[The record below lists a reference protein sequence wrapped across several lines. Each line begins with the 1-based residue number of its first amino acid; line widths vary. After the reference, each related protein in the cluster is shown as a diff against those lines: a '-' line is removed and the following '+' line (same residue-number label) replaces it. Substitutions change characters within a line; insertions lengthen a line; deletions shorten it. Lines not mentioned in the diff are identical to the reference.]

1 MKPIQ
6 RNYTND
12 LKKISRQITELAS
25 EIQKIKELLRPV
37 DESICEHGNSL
48 NSNCSDCDNEYPWHF
63 PNVTT
68 TLDYGEED

>member
-48 NSNCSDCDNEYPWHF
+48 NSNCSDCDNEYPWHLE
-63 PNVTT
+63 NSTT
-68 TLDYGEED
+68 TMDWQ